1 MFLRRVTLAAA
12 EFAGALIRARIR
24 SAKALCKARGLYGG
38 GEPPYGWRRGEA
50 HMGQLVAEARAFL
63 SLDAPV
69 GEHLADQLLLP
80 LVMAGGGEIRVAA
93 VSSHTRTNAE
103 VLTRLLGASIR
114 FVDEPE
120 GARVVVEAKAG

>member
-1 MFLRRVTLAAA
+1 MFTVFGEKGVRV
-12 EFAGALIRARIR
+12 EQLIHR
-24 SAKALCKARGLYGG
+24 LV
-38 GEPPYGWRRGEA
+38 
-50 HMGQLVAEARAFL
+50 GQARAFL

-103 VLTRLLGASIR
+103 VLTRLLGASFR

-120 GARVVVEAKAG
+120 GARVVVEAKGV